1 MKETSQ
7 NNLQSKE
14 INTNNQSFSGC
25 NLPKGRFF
33 SFYGICSLRKYWIHY
48 LLTFFSLF
56 ITYLLVLF
64 LVKILI
70 SINCLSFALQWTI
83 NGIFF
88 LITII
93 FNFHIF
99 CLGVQR
105 FRSIGKNPWLFLI
118 PIYGSVIVKII
129 PTKKDQSNN
138 KYLCS
143 KTSLKKLFLL
153 LSILIAIC
161 NSFIGRV
168 LQIEFLELAKTAKEI
183 KQKTI
188 LSETKLHDSS
198 DKYIFVEK
206 KWFHYYLY
214 IYDEDVTCIC
224 TIIFKKKETLD
235 FLKNLKEKFENASKE
250 KYYEDNGDFMNM
262 VDSMGDYY
270 YIEDFISLLGESLDD
285 NIYIELFGPEGWT
298 VRTFGPKQALVL
310 LSDEQALDEKMDD
323 YKVSKIRYYLFD
335 FDEIVE
341 QFLYYHADDE

>member
-7 NNLQSKE
+7 NNLQNKE
-14 INTNNQSFSGC
+14 INTNNQSFSRC

-33 SFYGICSLRKYWIHY
+33 SFYGICSLRKYWLHY

-70 SINCLSFALQWTI
+70 SINCLSFALKWTI

-143 KTSLKKLFLL
+143 KISLKKLYLL
-153 LSILIAIC
+153 LSILITIC
-161 NSFIGRV
+161 NFFIGRV
-168 LQIEFLELAKTAKEI
+168 LPFKFLELAKTAKEI

-198 DKYIFVEK
+198 DTYVFVEK
-206 KWFHYYLY
+206 KWFHYYLH
-214 IYDEDVTCIC
+214 IYDEDVTSIY
-224 TIIFKKKETLD
+224 TIIFKKKKTLD
-235 FLKNLKEKFENASKE
+235 FLTTLKEKFENASKAKGSE
-250 KYYEDNGDFMNM
+250 NNDEYEDFMNWI
-262 VDSMGDYY
+262 DIID
-270 YIEDFISLLGESLDD
+270 IIDFISFVEESLGD

-298 VRTFGPKQALVL
+298 VRTFGPDQALVL
-310 LSDEQALDEKMDD
+310 LSDEQALNEKMEE
-323 YKVSKIRYYLFD
+323 YEVSKIRYYLFD

-341 QFLYYHADDE
+341 QFLYYHTDDE

>member
-1 MKETSQ
+1 MEENYKNIESREHTIDKISQ
-7 NNLQSKE
+7 
-14 INTNNQSFSGC
+14 G
-25 NLPKGRFF
+25 GFF

-56 ITYLLVLF
+56 ITYFLVLF
-64 LVKILI
+64 LVKKLI
-70 SINCLSFALQWTI
+70 SINCLSFALKWTI

-143 KTSLKKLFLL
+143 KISLKKLYLL
-153 LSILIAIC
+153 LSILITIC
-161 NSFIGRV
+161 NFFIGRV
-168 LQIEFLELAKTAKEI
+168 LPFKFLELAKTAKEI

-198 DKYIFVEK
+198 DTYVFVEK
-206 KWFHYYLY
+206 KWFHYYLH
-214 IYDEDVTCIC
+214 IYDEDVTSIY
-224 TIIFKKKETLD
+224 TIIFKKKKTLD
-235 FLKNLKEKFENASKE
+235 FLTTLKEKLENASKE
-250 KYYEDNGDFMNM
+250 KGSENNDEYEDFMNRI
-262 VDSMGDYY
+262 DSMSDYY
-270 YIEDFISLLGESLDD
+270 YVKDFISFVGESLSD

-298 VRTFGPKQALVL
+298 VRTFGPDQALVL
-310 LSDEQALDEKMDD
+310 LSDEQALNEKMEE
-323 YKVSKIRYYLFD
+323 YEVSKIRYYLFD

-341 QFLYYHADDE
+341 QFLYYYEDDE

>member
-7 NNLQSKE
+7 NNLQNKE
-14 INTNNQSFSGC
+14 INTNNQSFSRC

-70 SINCLSFALQWTI
+70 SINCLSFALKWTI

-143 KTSLKKLFLL
+143 KISLKKLYLL
-153 LSILIAIC
+153 LSILITIC
-161 NSFIGRV
+161 NFFIGRV
-168 LQIEFLELAKTAKEI
+168 LPFKFLELAKTAKEI

-198 DKYIFVEK
+198 DTYVFVEK
-206 KWFHYYLY
+206 KWFHYYLH
-214 IYDEDVTCIC
+214 IYDEDVTSIY
-224 TIIFKKKETLD
+224 TIIFKKKKTLD
-235 FLKNLKEKFENASKE
+235 FLTTLKEKFENASKAKGSE
-250 KYYEDNGDFMNM
+250 NNDEYEDFMNWI
-262 VDSMGDYY
+262 DIID
-270 YIEDFISLLGESLDD
+270 IIDFISFVEESLGD

-298 VRTFGPKQALVL
+298 VRTFGPDQALVL
-310 LSDEQALDEKMDD
+310 LSDEQALNEKMEE
-323 YKVSKIRYYLFD
+323 YEVSKIRYYLFD

-341 QFLYYHADDE
+341 QFLYYHTDDE